1 MANGWMDVE
10 AMEALSV
17 IRHPSF
23 WRVGPLALARF
34 IASRKLCEQN
44 SKTTCCSSL
53 HRITDHGLVL
63 GIGNHTSVGLASH
76 VEVVLDYRLLIA

>member
-17 IRHPSF
+17 IRPF
-23 WRVGPLALARF
+23 GALARWRAAHRSHLE
-34 IASRKLCEQN
+34 ISKTLRKLEN
-44 SKTTCCSSL
+44 NLLIITSS
-53 HRITDHGLVL
+53 HHGLVL
-63 GIGNHTSVGLASH
+63 GVGNHTSVGLASH

>member
-23 WRVGPLALARF
+23 WRVGPLALAGAIYR
-34 IASRKLCEQN
+34 I
-44 SKTTCCSSL
+44 SKTLRAKLENNLLLITSS
-53 HRITDHGLVL
+53 HHGLVL
-63 GIGNHTSVGLASH
+63 GVGNHTSVGLASH